1 MVGVRPV
8 PSARVKPKFNM
19 LLQDKIERKWDI
31 VENDLNVNELDRFS
45 FGAFIRKKREAEKLT
60 LRTVAEELQ
69 ISAAH
74 LGDIERGDRRA
85 PNKEE
90 FLSKLFQIL
99 NVTPIEERNLR
110 TMLLISRRD
119 GVDEYLSKTPLAKVA
134 LRLADETGA
143 SDEVW
148 KEFMNRLYEM
158 NEEKLSEG

>member
-1 MVGVRPV
+1 M
-8 PSARVKPKFNM
+8 
-19 LLQDKIERKWDI
+19 
-31 VENDLNVNELDRFS
+31 
-45 FGAFIRKKREAEKLT
+45 
-60 LRTVAEELQ
+60 
-69 ISAAH
+69 
-74 LGDIERGDRRA
+74 
-85 PNKEE
+85 
-90 FLSKLFQIL
+90 FQIL

-148 KEFMNRLYEM
+148 KEFMNRLYEL